1 MAWTQLGPNSIELD
15 ATRCDETRRG
25 SGEMPEKWTATMGI
39 LGILAMPLGLD
50 AEFWRQMG

>member
-25 SGEMPEKWTATMGI
+25 SGEMPEKMECLIDGDT
-39 LGILAMPLGLD
+39 
-50 AEFWRQMG
+50 Q